1 MKDVVGLFKSLSD
14 ETRLRILR
22 LLLEGE
28 LCICDL
34 MEVLDLPQSRVSR
47 HMAYLK
53 HSGLVNDRRE
63 GIWIY
68 YSLKEPKSKVHEY
81 QMRCIRD
88 CFEGHEVFTKDLQ
101 RLKSR
106 LKAKRAC
113 A

>member
-1 MKDVVGLFKSLSD
+1 MKEFVGLFKALSD

-34 MEVLDLPQSRVSR
+34 MEVLELPQSRVSR

-63 GIWIY
+63 GVWIY
-68 YSLKEPKSKVHEY
+68 YSLREPQSKVHEY

-88 CFEGHEVFTKDLQ
+88 CFEEHEVSKRDFQ

-106 LKAKRAC
+106 LEVKKAC